1 MLRVCRHIEN
11 GGVCK
16 EPAET
21 EILAQIH
28 VSLESRKAGAGK
40 TPASVY
46 EVGRY
51 TRRIKPQ
58 PRAAVAKTSKP
69 VGNPTGRMNV
79 QSRRQNT
86 AHM

>member
-1 MLRVCRHIEN
+1 MCRHIEN

-58 PRAAVAKTSKP
+58 PRAAVAKTSCKHHEYSEREYCP
-69 VGNPTGRMNV
+69 NCGAKMKGEEE
-79 QSRRQNT
+79 
-86 AHM
+86 